1 MAESFFSKVSN
12 PFTFKLFL
20 LSKLPMA
27 WLAGI
32 KLHNVS
38 QEECTSTLKFSYL
51 TQNPFRSIYFAC
63 LAMAAEMAT
72 GVLVMGHVTK
82 SGKKIGMLVNNFQ
95 ASFIKKAVGRIYFT
109 CNDGQKIETAV
120 QQAIASAEKTNIV
133 AFVTAK
139 NVENEI
145 VATFEIDWSV
155 KLLK

>member
-1 MAESFFSKVSN
+1 MADSFFNKVSN
-12 PFTFKLFL
+12 PINFKLFL
-20 LSKLPMA
+20 LAKLPMA

-32 KLHNVS
+32 KLHRVLEN
-38 QEECTSTLKFSYL
+38 ECVSTLKFSYL

-63 LAMAAEMAT
+63 LSMAAEMAT

-82 SGKKIGMLVNNFQ
+82 SGKKMGMLVNNFH

-109 CNDGQKIETAV
+109 CNDGQKIEEAV
-120 QQAIASAEKTNIV
+120 QHAILSTEKTNMLT
-133 AFVTAK
+133 FVTAK
-139 NVENEI
+139 NAENEI